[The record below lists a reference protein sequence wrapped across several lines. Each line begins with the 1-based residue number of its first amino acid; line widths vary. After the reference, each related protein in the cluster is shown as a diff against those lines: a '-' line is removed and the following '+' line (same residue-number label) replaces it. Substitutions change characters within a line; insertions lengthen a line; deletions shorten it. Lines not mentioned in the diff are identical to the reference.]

1 MDKYPAFTSY
11 GKATFL
17 FFGEYRDFGG
27 VIGFWFPK
35 KEPAYNSKG
44 LEHDIQRHLYFL
56 DPHYF
61 ENAQVAQLK
70 PRYESASLF
79 SFDSKCPYAGL
90 FIIFAIID
98 FLLIL
103 ILIGLIIAKRLG
115 SKKMKLQ
122 LQKNQRRG
130 IAKPSTFYGKT
141 TVATTTTVQPSTVQP
156 STITTDGGK
165 GGGTIAPTNLNTQ
178 FTTTATKSGETTETK
193 TTNVKANGINT
204 ATINTV
210 TKQQTTTQISAESAT
225 PIQTTKTGK

>member
-1 MDKYPAFTSY
+1 MDKYPAFTRY

-27 VIGFWFPK
+27 VIGFWFSK

-56 DPHYF
+56 DPHFF

-79 SFDSKCPYAGL
+79 SFDSKCPYPGL
-90 FIIFAIID
+90 LIGFAIID
-98 FLLIL
+98 FLLLL
-103 ILIGLIIAKRLG
+103 ILLGLIIAKRHGL
-115 SKKMKLQ
+115 KKMKLQ

-141 TVATTTTVQPSTVQP
+141 TAATTAVATTTVQP
-156 STITTDGGK
+156 STITTDGK

-193 TTNVKANGINT
+193 TTNVKTNGTNT

-225 PIQTTKTGK
+225 PIQPTKTGK